1 MLDVW
6 PPLPIVIVHIRGKL
20 SDDSIIAALEHNNRI
35 YEVNLW
41 DISNSLSE
49 KVLAAMQKPFPALT
63 SLQLGFEDET
73 TPVDPD
79 LFLGGSAPGLQ
90 SLYLHCIPFPRL
102 PKLLLSATHLVKLSL
117 TRLPHSGYIS
127 PDAMA
132 TCLSVL
138 TRLESLSI
146 KFESPRSRPDRRN
159 RRPPPRT
166 RTLLP
171 VLNVLWFTGVIE
183 YLEDLLARIDAP
195 LLKTLFITFFHQL
208 IFDTPRF
215 TQLICPP
222 KFRAHGETRVNFSDS
237 RVWVTTETFGASLDL
252 EISCSQSDW
261 QLSSL
266 AQVCSSSF
274 LRDLIPMVEYLYF
287 EDVYV
292 LQRWQDDI
300 EDSQWLELLHPFI
313 TVKDLY
319 ISQEFVPRIVPALR
333 ELTGERVTEVLPAL
347 QTLFLDDPHP
357 SGPVQEAIEQ
367 FVAARQLAG
376 HPIAVS
382 HWERQDGDDEEGEEE
397 EEDGE
402 DGDDDDDC

>member
-1 MLDVW
+1 VW
-6 PPLPIVIVHIRGKL
+6 PPLPIVIVHKCGKL

-35 YEVNLW
+35 YRVNFW
-41 DISNSLSE
+41 NISNSLSE

-63 SLQLGFEDET
+63 SMQLGFEDET

-171 VLNVLWFTGVIE
+171 VLNFLWFTGVSE

-222 KFRAHGETRVNFSDS
+222 KFRAHGETHVNFSDS
-237 RVWVTTETFGASLDL
+237 RVLVTTETFGVLLDL

-266 AQVCSSSF
+266 AQVSSSSF
-274 LRDLIPMVEYLYF
+274 LRDLIPKVEYLYF
-287 EDVYV
+287 ENEWV
-292 LQRWQDDI
+292 LHRWQDDI

-319 ISQEFVPRIVPALR
+319 ISEEFVPRIVPALR
-333 ELTGERVTEVLPAL
+333 ELTGDRVTEVLPAL

-357 SGPVQEAIEQ
+357 SGLVQEAIEQ

-382 HWERQDGDDEEGEEE
+382 HWERQYGDD
-397 EEDGE
+397 
-402 DGDDDDDC
+402 

>member
-49 KVLAAMQKPFPALT
+49 KVLAAMQQPFPALT
-63 SLQLGFEDET
+63 SMQLGFEDET

-102 PKLLLSATHLVKLSL
+102 PKLLLSATHLVNLSL

-171 VLNVLWFTGVIE
+171 VLNFLQFTGVSE

-195 LLKTLFITFFHQL
+195 LLKTLYITFFHQL

-222 KFRAHGETRVNFSDS
+222 KFRAHGETHVNFSDS
-237 RVWVTTETFGASLDL
+237 RVLVTTETFGVLLDL

-266 AQVCSSSF
+266 AQVSSSSF

-287 EDVYV
+287 ENDWV
-292 LQRWQDDI
+292 LHRWQDDI

-319 ISQEFVPRIVPALR
+319 ISEEFVPRIVPALR
-333 ELTGERVTEVLPAL
+333 ELTGDRVTEVLPAL

-357 SGPVQEAIEQ
+357 SGLVQEAIEQ

-376 HPIAVS
+376 HPIAVY
-382 HWERQDGDDEEGEEE
+382 HWERQYGDD
-397 EEDGE
+397 
-402 DGDDDDDC
+402 

>member
-6 PPLPIVIVHIRGKL
+6 PPLPIVIVHKCGKL

-35 YEVNLW
+35 YRVNFW
-41 DISNSLSE
+41 NISNSLSE
-49 KVLAAMQKPFPALT
+49 KVLAAMQQPFPALT
-63 SLQLGFEDET
+63 SMQLGFEDET

-102 PKLLLSATHLVKLSL
+102 PKLLLSATHLVELGL
-117 TRLPHSGYIS
+117 TGLPHSGYIS

-138 TRLESLSI
+138 TRLESLTI
-146 KFESPRSRPDRRN
+146 EFESPRSRPDRRN

-166 RTLLP
+166 RTLLS
-171 VLNVLWFTGVIE
+171 VLNFLWFTGVSE
-183 YLEDLLARIDAP
+183 YFEDLLARIDAP

-222 KFRAHGETRVNFSDS
+222 KFRAHGETHVNFSDS
-237 RVWVTTETFGASLDL
+237 RVFVTTETFGVLLDL

-266 AQVCSSSF
+266 AQVSSSSF

-287 EDVYV
+287 ENEWV
-292 LQRWQDDI
+292 LHRWQDDI

-319 ISQEFVPRIVPALR
+319 ISEEFVPRIVPALR
-333 ELTGERVTEVLPAL
+333 ELTGDRVTEVLPAL

-357 SGPVQEAIEQ
+357 SGLVQEAIEQ

-382 HWERQDGDDEEGEEE
+382 HWERQYGDDEEGEE

>member
-6 PPLPIVIVHIRGKL
+6 PPLPIVIVHDGGKL

-35 YEVNLW
+35 YRVNFW
-41 DISNSLSE
+41 NISNSLSE

-63 SLQLGFEDET
+63 SMQLGFEDET

-102 PKLLLSATHLVKLSL
+102 PKLLLSATHLVELGL
-117 TRLPHSGYIS
+117 TGLPHSGYIS

-166 RTLLP
+166 RTLLS
-171 VLNVLWFTGVIE
+171 VLKFLWFTGVSE
-183 YLEDLLARIDAP
+183 YFEDLLARIDAP
-195 LLKTLFITFFHQL
+195 LLKQLWIKFFHQL

-222 KFRAHGETRVNFSDS
+222 KFRAHGETHVNFSDS
-237 RVWVTTETFGASLDL
+237 RVLVTTETFGVLLDL

-266 AQVCSSSF
+266 AQVSSSSF

-287 EDVYV
+287 ENEWI
-292 LQRWQDDI
+292 LHRWQDDI

-319 ISQEFVPRIVPALR
+319 ISEEFVPRIVPALR
-333 ELTGERVTEVLPAL
+333 ELTGDRVTEVLPAL

-357 SGPVQEAIEQ
+357 SGLVQEAIEQ

-382 HWERQDGDDEEGEEE
+382 HWERQYGDD
-397 EEDGE
+397 
-402 DGDDDDDC
+402 

>member
-6 PPLPIVIVHIRGKL
+6 PPLPIVIVHNGGKL
-20 SDDSIIAALEHNNRI
+20 SDDNIIAALEHNNRI
-35 YEVNLW
+35 YRVDFWNF
-41 DISNSLSE
+41 SNSLSE
-49 KVLAAMQKPFPALT
+49 KVLAAMQQPFPALT
-63 SLQLGFEDET
+63 SMQLGFEDET

-102 PKLLLSATHLVKLSL
+102 PKLLLSATHLVKLGL
-117 TRLPHSGYIS
+117 TGLPHSGYIS

-138 TRLESLSI
+138 TRLESLTI
-146 KFESPRSRPDRRN
+146 EFESPRSRPDRRN

-166 RTLLP
+166 RTLLS
-171 VLNVLWFTGVIE
+171 VLKFLWFTGVSE
-183 YLEDLLARIDAP
+183 YFEDLLARIDAP
-195 LLKTLFITFFHQL
+195 LLKQLWIKFFHQL

-222 KFRAHGETRVNFSDS
+222 KFRAHGETHVDFSDS
-237 RVWVTTETFGASLDL
+237 RVSVTTETFGVFLNL

-266 AQVCSSSF
+266 AQVSSSSF

-287 EDVYV
+287 EDVFV

-319 ISQEFVPRIVPALR
+319 ISEEFVPRIVPALR
-333 ELTGERVTEVLPAL
+333 ELTGDRVTEVLPAL

-357 SGPVQEAIEQ
+357 SGLVQEAIEQ

-382 HWERQDGDDEEGEEE
+382 HWERQDGDD
-397 EEDGE
+397 
-402 DGDDDDDC
+402 